1 MTDNDGGDG
10 GRGDSG
16 TGPGASR
23 RSFLLGAGAVG
34 TSVLAVGAGGSV
46 LADTRFNVQPREALR
61 VRIENV
67 STGTTLETT
76 ADGEAAEQPVPLSP
90 GAFAVHSP
98 GEPIFTAGEPARSN
112 GLEEI
117 AEDGMP
123 GRLAESLAGHDT
135 VTGSGAFTT
144 PVGADG
150 PAPLLPG
157 DAYEF
162 EVDVARGGPDNH
174 LSAVTMFVPS
184 NDAFYA
190 LGGASGLKLVDGD
203 ELVTGDVTDHVSL
216 WDAGTEVN
224 QEPGVGDNQVQ
235 RQRGAGVGDVERGVV
250 APMSEVNGYDYPATD
265 DVVRLTIERVEE
277 GESMNDGG
285 ESMNDGGD
293 GESMGDGSGESM
305 NDN

>member
-1 MTDNDGGDG
+1 MNDNDGGHGDG
-10 GRGDSG
+10 GSG
-16 TGPGASR
+16 TSR
-23 RSFLLGAGAVG
+23 RNFLLGAGAVG
-34 TSVLAVGAGGSV
+34 TSALAVGAGGSV
-46 LADTRFNVQPREALR
+46 LADTRFSVQPREALR

-67 STGTTLETT
+67 STGTTLATT

-98 GEPIFTAGEPARSN
+98 DEPLFAHGAPERGN

-123 GRLAESLAGHDT
+123 GRMADSLRGRDT
-135 VTGSGAFTT
+135 VTSAGAFTT

-150 PAPLLPG
+150 PGPLLPG

-162 EVDVARGGPDNH
+162 EVDIARGGPDNY

-224 QEPGVGDNQVQ
+224 QEPGVGAHQVQ
-235 RQRGAGVGDVERGVV
+235 RQRGAGVGDVEREVV
-250 APMSEVNGYDYPATD
+250 APMREVNGYDYPDTG
-265 DVVRLTIERVEE
+265 DVVRVTVERVE
-277 GESMNDGG
+277 
-285 ESMNDGGD
+285 GD
-293 GESMGDGSGESM
+293 GESMGEGESM
-305 NDN
+305 DGGNGDGMNDN

>member
-1 MTDNDGGDG
+1 MNDNDGGHGDG
-10 GRGDSG
+10 GSG
-16 TGPGASR
+16 TSR
-23 RSFLLGAGAVG
+23 RNFLLGAGAVG
-34 TSVLAVGAGGSV
+34 TSALAVGAGGSV
-46 LADTRFNVQPREALR
+46 LADTRFSVQPREALR

-67 STGTTLETT
+67 SAGTTLETT

-98 GEPIFTAGEPARSN
+98 GEPLFTHGAPERSN

-135 VTGSGAFTT
+135 VTSAGAFTT

-150 PAPLLPG
+150 PGPLLPG

-162 EVDVARGGPDNH
+162 EADVARAGPDNY
-174 LSAVTMFVPS
+174 LSLVTMFVPS

-190 LGGASGLKLVDGD
+190 LGGESGLKLVDGD
-203 ELVTGDVTDHVSL
+203 EVVTGDVTDHVSL

-224 QEPGVGDNQVQ
+224 QEPGVGDQQVQ
-235 RQRGAGVGDVERGVV
+235 RQRGAGVGDIEREVV
-250 APMSEVNGYDYPATD
+250 APMREVNGYDYPATE
-265 DVVRLTIERVEE
+265 DVVRVTVERVSDE
-277 GESMNDGG
+277 GGDDMSDGDASNGNSMNESGSMNDGD
-285 ESMNDGGD
+285 SMNDD
-293 GESMGDGSGESM
+293 T
-305 NDN
+305 

>member
-1 MTDNDGGDG
+1 MNDT
-10 GRGDSG
+10 DSG
-16 TGPGASR
+16 DDGSGTSR
-23 RSFLLGAGAVG
+23 RNFLLGAGAVG
-34 TSVLAVGAGGSV
+34 ASALALGGGSV
-46 LADTRFNVQPREALR
+46 LADTRFSVQPRELLR

-67 STGTTLETT
+67 STGTTLGTT
-76 ADGEAAEQPVPLSP
+76 ADGEGSEQPVPLSP

-98 GEPIFTAGEPARSN
+98 DEPMFSHGEPERSN

-123 GRLAESLAGHDT
+123 GRMADSLTGRDT
-135 VTGSGAFTT
+135 VTSAGAFTT

-162 EVDVARGGPDNH
+162 EVDVARGGPDNY

-224 QEPGVGDNQVQ
+224 QEPGVGAHQVQ
-235 RQRGAGVGDVERGVV
+235 RQRGAGVGDVEREVV
-250 APMSEVNGYDYPATD
+250 APMREVNGYDYPATA
-265 DVVRLTIERVEE
+265 DVVRVTVERVE
-277 GESMNDGG
+277 
-285 ESMNDGGD
+285 GD
-293 GESMGDGSGESM
+293 GESMGEGEGESM
-305 NDN
+305 DGGNSDGMNDN

>member
-1 MTDNDGGDG
+1 MTDNDGGND

-16 TGPGASR
+16 IGTSR
-23 RSFLLGAGAVG
+23 RTFLLGAGAVG
-34 TSVLAVGAGGSV
+34 TSALAVGAGGSV
-46 LADTRFNVQPREALR
+46 LADTRFSVQPREALR

-67 STGTTLETT
+67 STGTTLATT

-98 GEPIFTAGEPARSN
+98 DEPLFAHGAPERGN

-123 GRLAESLAGHDT
+123 GRLVESLSGRDS
-135 VTGSGAFTT
+135 VTQAGAFTT

-150 PAPLLPG
+150 PGPLLPG

-162 EVDVARGGPDNH
+162 EVDVARGGPDNY

-203 ELVTGDVTDHVSL
+203 ELVTGDVTDHVSF

-224 QEPGVGDNQVQ
+224 QEPGVGPHQVQ
-235 RQRGAGVGDVERGVV
+235 RQRGAGVGDVEREVV
-250 APMSEVNGYDYPATD
+250 APMREVNGYDYPAIA
-265 DVVRLTIERVEE
+265 DVVRVTVERVE
-277 GESMNDGG
+277 
-285 ESMNDGGD
+285 GD
-293 GESMGDGSGESM
+293 GESMGEGEGESM
-305 NDN
+305 DGGNSDGMNDN